1 VDVYPYKKRR
11 TQKWPTMQRN
21 FYTDDFEQ
29 LIRQKADQYKMYP
42 SDHVW
47 KGVHRALHT
56 RRRWYWAGMAILL
69 LGAGIYTANYF
80 VNTHAVNAVAKKL
93 QSSLSATQQVYG
105 TIQHSQAD
113 ADANSTQGSNARPE
127 RISAE
132 PVQIATSQFRAS
144 GLLPAQQS
152 SVNNFVS
159 PGDMPLLQQR
169 LDIAQLPLKSNADR
183 LIAPFAISPE
193 YADAASE
200 SVQTSAQ
207 LNWLQE
213 YAVYQLTVSKQ
224 QRIGWMLYFSPTVNY
239 RKLTGSSTELS
250 PVSEIQSVPLALSFN
265 GAVDQYVHHKPAL
278 GFELGNSFLYRTSKH
293 INFKAGLQ
301 FNYSRYN
308 IEAYSTHPEKATIA
322 LNPYWNADTIVTYT
336 SVRNMSG
343 YAQQEIANQYFELSM
358 PVGVEL
364 RLFGTEKLQLD
375 VAGTVQPTYLLNRNS
390 YLITTD
396 YKNYTREP
404 SLVRR
409 WNVNAGIET
418 YVAYNTGTVRWQLGP
433 QFRYQLLSTYQN
445 KYPIKEY
452 LMEYGFKIGVSKTIR

>member
-1 VDVYPYKKRR
+1 
-11 TQKWPTMQRN
+11 MQRN

-69 LGAGIYTANYF
+69 IGAGIYSAGYF
-80 VNTHAVNAVAKKL
+80 MNTHAVNAVAKKS
-93 QSSLSATQQVYG
+93 QPSLHSTQQ
-105 TIQHSQAD
+105 TSDALQLSQSYLVS
-113 ADANSTQGSNARPE
+113 NSTPLSNAVPARVSADSYE
-127 RISAE
+127 ISSSQL
-132 PVQIATSQFRAS
+132 PVASLIFTEQPGVISFIAP
-144 GLLPAQQS
+144 GELPVIKQKLS
-152 SVNNFVS
+152 SV
-159 PGDMPLLQQR
+159 
-169 LDIAQLPLKSNADR
+169 QLPGIQNKNVLN
-183 LIAPFAISPE
+183 APFEIAPE

-200 SVQTSAQ
+200 SLQSTQQV
-207 LNWLQE
+207 NWLQE
-213 YAVYQLTVSKQ
+213 YAVYQLTAAKQ
-224 QRIGWMLYFSPTVNY
+224 ERIGWMLYFSPTVNY
-239 RKLTGSSTELS
+239 RKLTGSSSLYS
-250 PVSEIQSVPLALSFN
+250 PTSEIQTVPLALSFN

-278 GFELGNSFLYRTSKH
+278 GFELGNSFLYRASKH

-308 IEAYSTHPEKATIA
+308 IEAYSSHPEKATIA
-322 LNPYWNADTIVTYT
+322 LNNNYWNADTIVTYT

-343 YAQQEIANQYFELSM
+343 NAQQEIANQYFELSM
-358 PVGVEL
+358 PVGVEV
-364 RLFGTEKLQLD
+364 RLFGNEKIQWD

-396 YKNYTREP
+396 YKNDTREP

-409 WNVNAGIET
+409 WNVNAGVET
-418 YVAYNTGTVRWQLGP
+418 YIAYNTGTVRWQVGP
-433 QFRYQLLSTYQN
+433 QFRYQMLSTYEN

>member
-1 VDVYPYKKRR
+1 
-11 TQKWPTMQRN
+11 MQRN

-69 LGAGIYTANYF
+69 LGAGIYSADYF
-80 VNTHAVNAVAKKL
+80 MSKHEVNAVANKL
-93 QSSLSATQQVYG
+93 QSSSSA
-105 TIQHSQAD
+105 
-113 ADANSTQGSNARPE
+113 
-127 RISAE
+127 
-132 PVQIATSQFRAS
+132 
-144 GLLPAQQS
+144 AQQS
-152 SVNNFVS
+152 RDAIQSSRADHNSISGPSSNAVPARGSSYSNEIRSSQFPETSLFFTQQPGNASFVT
-159 PGDMPLLQQR
+159 PGELPVMNQQ
-169 LDIAQLPLKSNADR
+169 LNSIQLPKIQSNDA
-183 LIAPFAISPE
+183 LNAPFAIAPE

-200 SVQTSAQ
+200 SVQSTQ
-207 LNWLQE
+207 QVNWLQE
-213 YAVYQLTVSKQ
+213 YAVYQLTATKEK
-224 QRIGWMLYFSPTVNY
+224 RIGWMLYFSPTVNY
-239 RKLTGSSTELS
+239 RKLSGSSS
-250 PVSEIQSVPLALSFN
+250 IYAPVSEVQSVPLALSFD

-278 GFELGNSFLYRTSKH
+278 GFELGNSFLYRASKH

-308 IEAYSTHPEKATIA
+308 IEAYSSHPERATIA
-322 LNPYWNADTIVTYT
+322 LNNYWNADTIVTYT

-343 YAQQEIANQYFELSM
+343 TAQQEIANQYFELSM
-358 PVGVEL
+358 PVGVEV
-364 RLFGTEKLQLD
+364 RLFGNEKLQWN

-409 WNVNAGIET
+409 WNVNAGVET
-418 YVAYNTGTVRWQLGP
+418 YIAYNTGTVRWQLGP
-433 QFRYQLLSTYQN
+433 QFRYQMLSTYEN

>member
-1 VDVYPYKKRR
+1 
-11 TQKWPTMQRN
+11 MQRN

-29 LIRQKADQYKMYP
+29 LLRQKADQYKMYP

-47 KGVHRALHT
+47 KGVHNALHT

-69 LGAGIYTANYF
+69 IGAGIFTAEYF
-80 VNTHAVNAVAKKL
+80 MNKQTVNAVALKL
-93 QSSLSATQQVYG
+93 QASLTATQDAGNFLQHQATSN
-105 TIQHSQAD
+105 TI
-113 ADANSTQGSNARPE
+113 STPGSNAVAARGSSNRADGSTPRFAE
-127 RISAE
+127 ASLSFSEEPRSNIMSMQRDVPMMQQEQTGNELSIS
-132 PVQIATSQFRAS
+132 
-144 GLLPAQQS
+144 QS
-152 SVNNFVS
+152 ARSFS
-159 PGDMPLLQQR
+159 
-169 LDIAQLPLKSNADR
+169 
-183 LIAPFAISPE
+183 APFALTPE

-200 SVQTSAQ
+200 SAQ
-207 LNWLQE
+207 ASEQVNWLQE
-213 YAVYQLTVSKQ
+213 YAVYQLSTSNAK
-224 QRIGWMLYFSPTVNY
+224 RIGWMLYFSPTMNY
-239 RKLTGSSTELS
+239 RKLTGSSTEYS
-250 PVSEIQSVPLALSFN
+250 PVSEMQSVPLALSFN

-278 GFELGNSFLYRTSKH
+278 GFELGNSFLFRVSKH
-293 INFKAGLQ
+293 VNLKAGLQ

-322 LNPYWNADTIVTYT
+322 LDPYWNADTIVSYT

-358 PVGVEL
+358 PVGVEV
-364 RLFGTEKLQLD
+364 RLFGTEKLQLN
-375 VAGTVQPTYLLNRNS
+375 VAGTFQPTYLLNRNS

-409 WNVNAGIET
+409 WNVNAGVET

-433 QFRYQLLSTYQN
+433 QFRYQMLSTYQN

>member
-1 VDVYPYKKRR
+1 
-11 TQKWPTMQRN
+11 MQRN

-47 KGVHRALHT
+47 KGVHNALH
-56 RRRWYWAGMAILL
+56 RRRKWYWAGMAILL
-69 LGAGIYTANYF
+69 LGAGIYSADYLVSKQS
-80 VNTHAVNAVAKKL
+80 VNTVAKKM
-93 QSSLSATQQVYG
+93 QPSLSATQEASKVLQQSQSTSNDVFSTPPNAVVTRVSSTGRTTNGASYPEVSLSFAQAPSIDG
-105 TIQHSQAD
+105 SALNVGVPGLQHRVVGNGLAIVQTAD
-113 ADANSTQGSNARPE
+113 A
-127 RISAE
+127 
-132 PVQIATSQFRAS
+132 
-144 GLLPAQQS
+144 LH
-152 SVNNFVS
+152 
-159 PGDMPLLQQR
+159 
-169 LDIAQLPLKSNADR
+169 
-183 LIAPFAISPE
+183 APFELAPE

-200 SVQTSAQ
+200 SAESVGQ

-213 YAVYQLTVSKQ
+213 YAVYQLTSTKEK
-224 QRIGWMLYFSPTVNY
+224 RLGWMLYFSPTINY
-239 RKLTGSSTELS
+239 RKLSGSSS
-250 PVSEIQSVPLALSFN
+250 AYAPVSEVQSVPLALSFD

-293 INFKAGLQ
+293 VNLKAGLQ

-308 IEAYSTHPEKATIA
+308 IEAYSSHPERATIA
-322 LNPYWNADTIVTYT
+322 LNPYWNADTIVSYS

-343 YAQQEIANQYFELSM
+343 TAQQEIANQYFELSL
-358 PVGVEL
+358 PVGIEV
-364 RLFGTEKLQLD
+364 RLFGSEKLQWS

-409 WNVNAGIET
+409 WNVNAGVET